1 MKRRTF
7 LAAAIGGAAV
17 SQTACQY
24 VPASPVTGSAAPG
37 DFELDEVSLA
47 DVGSGLEQGKW
58 TSARL
63 VELYL
68 GRIDAIDRH
77 GPQLNSVLAL
87 NPDAAA
93 NARQLDEERKN
104 GKLRGPLHGI
114 PILLKDNIETKDT
127 ISTTAGSLALAD
139 WRSPQDAFVPHGCAP
154 PAPSF
159 SAKLISANGRTTAPR
174 IPPAAGADAADR
186 PKILTRWIAIRP
198 ARAPVRARRRCSLC
212 AVAVGTETDGSVTG
226 PSSINGIV
234 GIKPTVG
241 LVSRS
246 GIIPISISQDTAGP
260 MARTVRDV
268 AILLSVMAGV
278 DPQDPAGAASQGKAT
293 DYTRSLDPKGL
304 RGARLGIA
312 RKFFQNNAPLDAFLN
327 GCIDALKRAGAEV
340 VDPADLRNARTDGSS

>member
-1 MKRRTF
+1 MNGLRMKRRTF

-114 PILLKDNIETKDT
+114 PILLKDNIETKRRYQHHRRF
-127 ISTTAGSLALAD
+127 AGFGRLALAPGRV
-139 WRSPQDAFVPHGCAP
+139 RS
-154 PAPSF
+154 
-159 SAKLISANGRTTAPR
+159 RTA
-174 IPPAAGADAADR
+174 
-186 PKILTRWIAIRP
+186 
-198 ARAPVRARRRCSLC
+198 ARRRRHHSRQNQSQRMGQLPLHAFHQRLERTRRPDQMSL
-212 AVAVGTETDGSVTG
+212 
-226 PSSINGIV
+226 
-234 GIKPTVG
+234 
-241 LVSRS
+241 
-246 GIIPISISQDTAGP
+246 
-260 MARTVRDV
+260 
-268 AILLSVMAGV
+268 
-278 DPQDPAGAASQGKAT
+278 
-293 DYTRSLDPKGL
+293 
-304 RGARLGIA
+304 
-312 RKFFQNNAPLDAFLN
+312 
-327 GCIDALKRAGAEV
+327 RAGSQSV
-340 VDPADLRNARTDGSS
+340 RLQLRFGRWRR